1 MKFRCKN
8 LLVTGGAGFIG
19 SNFIEYL
26 FDKYKDICIYNLDLL
41 TYAGD
46 LNNTKNFNSNKK
58 GFYKCICCNEILFES
73 NTKYESHSGWP
84 SFFDCYSKQS
94 IIEEIDNSH
103 GMKRI
108 EVLCS
113 KCDAHLGHL
122 FDDGPKPTGK
132 RYCIN
137 SLSLNFEEIE

>member
-1 MKFRCKN
+1 MKKIIKSDQEWKN
-8 LLVTGGAGFIG
+8 QLTNEEYIVTRKKGTEPPFSGI
-19 SNFIEYL
+19 NI
-26 FDKYKDICIYNLDLL
+26 
-41 TYAGD
+41 
-46 LNNTKNFNSNKK
+46 NSNRK
-58 GFYKCICCNEILFES
+58 GFYKCKCCNEILFES

-103 GMKRI
+103 GMKRT

>member
-1 MKFRCKN
+1 MKKIIKSDQEWKN
-8 LLVTGGAGFIG
+8 QLTNEEYIVTRKKGTEPPFSG
-19 SNFIEYL
+19 
-26 FDKYKDICIYNLDLL
+26 
-41 TYAGD
+41 
-46 LNNTKNFNSNKK
+46 KNFNSNRK
-58 GFYKCICCNEILFES
+58 GFYKCKCCNEILFES

-103 GMKRI
+103 GMKRT

>member
-1 MKFRCKN
+1 MKKIIKSDQEWKSQLTN
-8 LLVTGGAGFIG
+8 EEYIVTRKKGTEPPFSG
-19 SNFIEYL
+19 
-26 FDKYKDICIYNLDLL
+26 KK
-41 TYAGD
+41 
-46 LNNTKNFNSNKK
+46 FNSNKK

-103 GMKRI
+103 GMKRT